1 VVETLSRDFIPAAA
15 NTAHLAPE
23 EKKGRNWC
31 DTSRFIEKII
41 ERSGLRKQDE
51 SQTAQGYY
59 AFSAAGDYYGSIN
72 THDPDE
78 LLTILERARKEF
90 AAKPPAKVPLQETSI
105 GPESAVPAG
114 ALVLR
119 VFSRIL
125 PLPEGLSALQRRR
138 NGQLGRDHL
147 WLLQED
153 AQAILSTLRDAEEA
167 DAPDAIS
174 KRLCRFHLTDNVRG
188 ESDLWETEQLQKRSF
203 KVARMAQTET
213 LLTVKLTG
221 SYAMRMSGIRVE
233 GRDKKSDMGL
243 EGVLE
248 GILQIDRTRRVF
260 KDAKIHA
267 SATGWGASTFTP
279 DEPPGRFPIQ
289 FAMVVASDE
298 VSKQVAP
305 QGVLH
310 SGRDE
315 YIAP

>member
-1 VVETLSRDFIPAAA
+1 VVDVLARDFIPAAA
-15 NTAHLAPE
+15 NTASLAPE

-31 DTSRFIEKII
+31 ESSRFIEKII
-41 ERSGLRKQDE
+41 EQSGLRKQDE

-72 THDPDE
+72 THDPDQV
-78 LLTILERARKEF
+78 LAILDRARKAF
-90 AAKPPAKVPLQETSI
+90 AAKPPAKVQLRETSL
-105 GPESAVPAG
+105 GPESALPAG

-125 PLPEGLSALQRRR
+125 PLPEGLGELQRRR

-147 WLLQED
+147 WLLKED
-153 AQAILSTLRDAEEA
+153 AEAILSKLRDAEEA
-167 DAPDAIS
+167 DAPDALS
-174 KRLCRFHLTDNVRG
+174 RRLCRFHLTDNVRG
-188 ESDLWETEQLQKRSF
+188 ESDLWGPDEIKKRSF
-203 KVARMAQTET
+203 KVSRVARTET

-221 SYAMRMSGIRVE
+221 SYAMRMTGIQVE
-233 GRDKKSDMGL
+233 GRDKKSEMGL

-248 GILQIDRTRRVF
+248 GILEIDPTRRVF

-267 SATGWGASTFTP
+267 SAAGWGASTFTP

-289 FAMVVASDE
+289 FAMVVASDD
-298 VSKQVAP
+298 VAKQVAP
-305 QGVLH
+305 QGVHH